1 MQSISHSLKKYK
13 PNFII
18 LSLKKNIIPAIFC
31 IFTVCLVIFSKNNLV
46 AAKDGLLLWANNV
59 VPSLL
64 PFFIATEL
72 LSYTNVI
79 TILGKLLKPIME
91 PVFHVPGS
99 RKLCFFDGNY

>member
-1 MQSISHSLKKYK
+1 MQSVSYSFKRNK

-18 LSLKKNIIPAIFC
+18 FSFKKNIIPAIFC
-31 IFTVCLVIFSKNNLV
+31 LFTVCLVIFSKGNLV

-72 LSYTNVI
+72 LSYTQVI
-79 TILGKLLKPIME
+79 AILGKLLNPIME
-91 PVFHVPGS
+91 RVFHVPGA
-99 RKLCFFDGNY
+99 RKLCFFDGNC